1 MTSPTVIAA
10 GHSDA
15 VMSETAADDAWNQ
28 SASSVTSS
36 QCSDDTVKMVA
47 AATSSSDHVTSQHEV
62 GHVTENGFGA
72 RQQQTETHCDRKQ
85 FKTGVKCHD
94 VATALNILC
103 TRYQLADVTV
113 HKNIITW
120 SSWNIA
126 DIIRTPHRDSV
137 CWHTK
142 HSEPEPEQQQSECV
156 TNSELCG
163 RIESREQ
170 EIEHLVESRTAQ
182 QLNSKPPAST
192 ETADDVT
199 KCHQSI
205 YLACAQPPERPELN
219 KRTQHNFLQR
229 LIDSIRR
236 RLSRQ
241 QAPPSPPPPA
251 SRRLRTL

>member
-1 MTSPTVIAA
+1 VTSESV
-10 GHSDA
+10 
-15 VMSETAADDAWNQ
+15 VDDATWNQ

-36 QCSDDTVKMVA
+36 QCTVKMVTV
-47 AATSSSDHVTSQHEV
+47 TSSGDHVTSHHEV
-62 GHVTENGFGA
+62 GHVTENGTSA
-72 RQQQTETHCDRKQ
+72 QSETHCDRKQ

-126 DIIRTPHRDSV
+126 DIIRTPHKDS
-137 CWHTK
+137 CWH
-142 HSEPEPEQQQSECV
+142 SEHVEPEQQQQQSECFS
-156 TNSELCG
+156 NAELCG

-170 EIEHLVESRTAQ
+170 EIEHLVESRTQ
-182 QLNSKPPAST
+182 QVNNNPPPKT
-192 ETADDVT
+192 KETSDDVT

-219 KRTQHNFLQR
+219 KRTQHNFLHR

-241 QAPPSPPPPA
+241 QTPPSPPPPA